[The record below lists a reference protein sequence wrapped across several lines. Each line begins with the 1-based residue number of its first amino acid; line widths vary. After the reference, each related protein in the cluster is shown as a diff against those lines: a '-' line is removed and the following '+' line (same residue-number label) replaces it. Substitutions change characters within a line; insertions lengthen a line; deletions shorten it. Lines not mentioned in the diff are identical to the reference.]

1 MLLYLVY
8 TNGRSYLL
16 ITSHSLILLIFIKTK
31 SVNLAVEK
39 RVINVITIFENPSGN
54 ANHDKSITEEPLS
67 SANPSN
73 KLKIKEKNLIIK
85 AASSIDAYLSTTSP
99 TDITS

>member
-1 MLLYLVY
+1 M
-8 TNGRSYLL
+8 
-16 ITSHSLILLIFIKTK
+16 IFIKTK

-54 ANHDKSITEEPLS
+54 ENHDKSIIEEPLS

-73 KLKIKEKNLIIK
+73 KLNIKDKNLIIK
-85 AASSIDAYLSTTSP
+85 AASSIDAYLSITSP
-99 TDITS
+99 TNITS